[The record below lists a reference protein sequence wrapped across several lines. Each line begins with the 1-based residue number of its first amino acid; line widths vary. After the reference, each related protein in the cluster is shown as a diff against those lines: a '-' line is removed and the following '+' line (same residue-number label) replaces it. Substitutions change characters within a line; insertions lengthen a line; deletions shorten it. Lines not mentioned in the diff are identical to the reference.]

1 MDKMSGTGV
10 KPTTMGRSA
19 SAELEALAKP
29 TPRAAP
35 IAATVRFQ

>member
-29 TPRAAP
+29 RAAP
-35 IAATVRFQ
+35 VAAAVRFQ